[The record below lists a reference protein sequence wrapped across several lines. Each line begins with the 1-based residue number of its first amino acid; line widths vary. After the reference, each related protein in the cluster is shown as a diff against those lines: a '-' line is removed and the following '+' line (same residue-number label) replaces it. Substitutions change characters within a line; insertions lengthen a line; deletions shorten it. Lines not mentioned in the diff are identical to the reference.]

1 MVFFLTLLSMNVC
14 DILFFVTVGIDIVEL
29 FTANGCF
36 SSLRINDFQNDVFGK
51 LKILPFTH
59 DKFWPGVV

>member
-36 SSLRINDFQNDVFGK
+36 SSLRINDFQNDMCSVN
-51 LKILPFTH
+51 
-59 DKFWPGVV
+59 